1 MKLVTFKTFG
11 IQILAA
17 VAIAM
22 SAFAVQAEVLIS
34 AGSNTSG
41 KSSMSIGLK
50 ANEWGV
56 SLGIIQ
62 DAEFQQSLLDYP
74 VPHASYVD
82 LGTQKTANTIGGDFQ
97 RFFELTSSTRMY
109 GELGMYAETKK
120 HIAQSTVTGWNYT
133 QEDKSSI
140 LLAAGVGIQYVIGD
154 VVSVGVGFHT
164 LRGNT
169 VSIGVSF

>member
-1 MKLVTFKTFG
+1 MKYVAPKHLG

-17 VAIAM
+17 VVIAI
-22 SAFAVQAEVLIS
+22 STFAAQAEVLVS

-41 KSSMSIGLK
+41 KSSISIGFK
-50 ANEWGV
+50 GNEWGV
-56 SLGIIQ
+56 SWGVIQ
-62 DAEFQQSLLDYP
+62 DAEFQQTLLDYP
-74 VPHASYVD
+74 VPHSSYVD
-82 LGTQKTANTIGGDFQ
+82 LGTQKTANTMGADFQ
-97 RFFELTSSTRMY
+97 RYFELSSSTRMY

-140 LLAAGVGIQYVIGD
+140 LFAAGVGIQYVIGD

-169 VSIGVSF
+169 VSLGVSF